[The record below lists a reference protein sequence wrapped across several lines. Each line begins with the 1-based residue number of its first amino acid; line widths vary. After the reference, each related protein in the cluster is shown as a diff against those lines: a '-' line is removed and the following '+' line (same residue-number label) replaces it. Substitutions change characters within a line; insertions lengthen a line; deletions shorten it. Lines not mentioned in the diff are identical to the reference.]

1 MKKKQK
7 KKQQKK
13 NKQGLHYLA
22 VKKSFLYGIASKH
35 KVNCYR
41 LIFLHSFK
49 IGNKYKFHEKV
60 RKNKNFHGIK
70 FLIKK

>member
-7 KKQQKK
+7 NQKNKKKQR
-13 NKQGLHYLA
+13 LHYLA

-49 IGNKYKFHEKV
+49 IGNKYKSHEKV